1 MNGNDPTI
9 AIIVPARNEEKY
21 IGKLLDSII
30 ATTYPKHLLKV
41 LICDGK
47 SDDRTVDIVNSYSKD
62 HSFITLLINE
72 NKTTPY
78 AFNLGIK
85 NSGGADILI
94 TLGAHSEVYPDFF
107 DSIVKTFEVSAEIGC
122 VGGVSENIYEDEISQ
137 CIGLSMSSSF
147 GVGNAHFRTGNA
159 EGYVDTV
166 SFPAYKKEVFE
177 KVGLFNESLTRNQ
190 DDEFN
195 YRVAKAGYKIYL
207 SKSIR
212 SNYFVRGSFEKLS
225 KQYYQYGYWKV
236 YVNKLHKTV
245 TSTRQLVPPAFVLFL
260 IFGLIASFFGLF
272 ITGSYCGILAL
283 YFIAAFVFAGKLTD
297 NFSKMTK
304 IVWCFLILHCSYG
317 YGYLK
322 GILHFSILGKD
333 PAKKAG
339 EITR

>member
-1 MNGNDPTI
+1 MNVINPI
-9 AIIVPARNEEKY
+9 LAVIIPARNEEKY

-30 ATTYPKHLLKV
+30 AATYPKHLLRV

-47 SDDRTVDIVNSYSKD
+47 SDDKTVEIVNQYSKD
-62 HSFITLLINE
+62 HSWISLLLNE

-85 NSGGADILI
+85 NSGDADILI
-94 TLGAHSEVYPDFF
+94 TLGAHAEVYPDFF
-107 DSIVKTFEVSAEIGC
+107 ESIIKTFEISNDIGC
-122 VGGVSENIYEDEISQ
+122 VGGVSQNVYEDDISK
-137 CIGLSMSSSF
+137 CIGLAMSSSF
-147 GVGNAHFRTGNA
+147 GVGNAHFRTGNS

-195 YRVAKAGYKIYL
+195 YRVAKAGFKIYL

-212 SNYFVRGSFEKLS
+212 SKYFVRGSFNKLA
-225 KQYYQYGYWKV
+225 KQYSQYGYWKV

-245 TSTRQLVPPAFVLFL
+245 TSTRQLIPPAFVLFL
-260 IFGLIASFFGLF
+260 FFGLIISCCSWFLAGF
-272 ITGSYCGILAL
+272 YCGILAV
-283 YFIAAFVFAGKLTD
+283 YFLSAYLFAAKLSN
-297 NFSKMTK
+297 NFFEVSKV
-304 IVWCFLILHCSYG
+304 VWCFLILHCSYG

-322 GILHFSILGKD
+322 GILDFTLLGKK
-333 PAKKAG
+333 PGNKAT